1 MNLKE
6 NRPSELFIP
15 GKNPRFI
22 SHSEFSELSRGTQKR
37 LVDLQVFALSYKNHQ
52 FLDPLILQESE
63 IEVILRH
70 SALLSRIPLSRL
82 KIIPN
87 GSTMDIATCIIRTK
101 NNSYTKINNG
111 HWFIHNS
118 LAVYERAGVY
128 LVKEKRITS
137 DHKGRIS

>member
-22 SHSEFSELSRGTQKR
+22 SHSEFSELGRGTQKR
-37 LVDLQVFALSYKNHQ
+37 LIDLQVFALSYKNHQ

-70 SALLSRIPLSRL
+70 SPLLSRIPLSRL

-87 GSTMDIATCIIRTK
+87 GSAMDIATCIIRTK
-101 NNSYTKINNG
+101 NNSYTKINNE
-111 HWFIHNS
+111 HWSIHNL
-118 LAVYERAGVY
+118 LALYERVGIY
-128 LVKEKRITS
+128 LLKEKRGKS
-137 DHKGRIS
+137 DQRGRIS